1 MSAIIRFP
9 RKGDFP
15 KPEPAK
21 QGVLIAV
28 SNILGRLKHRKLLYY
43 SFMRVAHANPVA
55 SWWVSDPEGV
65 RRVRWSYDGRF
76 VAVVGAVPGGEI
88 QWKVDLG
95 ATAKR
100 GNAKTVEEAMV
111 DADHCLEGEGW
122 VLV

>member
-9 RKGDFP
+9 RKREFP

-21 QGVLIAV
+21 REILVKVAV
-28 SNILGRLKHRKLLYY
+28 IFKKLKPRKLLYY
-43 SFMRVAHANPVA
+43 SFMRAAHANPVA
-55 SWWVSDPEGV
+55 SWWVSDPDGL

-76 VAVVGAVPGGEI
+76 VAVVGAVPGGGI

-95 ATAKR
+95 VTAKH
-100 GNAKTVEEAMV
+100 GTAKTVEEAMV
-111 DADHCLEGEGW
+111 EADRYLEEEGW